1 MGPII
6 KTIQMQTTKIEAFH
20 IIGISVRTS
29 NENGQA
35 GQDIGQLWNK
45 FMSEGVLQK
54 IPNKISDEILSIYTN
69 YESDHTEAYDT
80 ILGCKVSS
88 LDIIPDGMISQ
99 SFEGGT
105 FAQFLSKGDA
115 TKGAVYNSWVD
126 IWNTDLDRLYTA
138 DFEVYGE
145 KAQNPS
151 DAEVDIFV
159 AIKK

>member
-1 MGPII
+1 
-6 KTIQMQTTKIEAFH
+6 MQTTTIEPFH

-29 NENGQA
+29 NENNQTA
-35 GQDIGQLWNK
+35 QDIGQLWAK
-45 FMSEGVLQK
+45 FMSEGISEE
-54 IPNKISDEILSIYTN
+54 IPNKLSDDIFSIYTN
-69 YESDHTEAYDT
+69 YESDHTKPYDT

-88 LDIIPDGMISQ
+88 LDTIPNGMVGQ

-105 FAQFLSKGDA
+105 FAQFRSKGDV
-115 TKGAVYNSWVD
+115 TKGVIYNTWVD

-145 KAQNPS
+145 KAQKPS

-159 AIKK
+159 AIRN

>member
-1 MGPII
+1 
-6 KTIQMQTTKIEAFH
+6 MQTQKIAPFQ
-20 IIGISVRTS
+20 IIGISIRTT
-29 NENGQA
+29 NENGQTA
-35 GQDIGQLWNK
+35 QDIGQLWAK

-69 YESDHTEAYDT
+69 YESDHTKPYDT
-80 ILGCKVSS
+80 ILGCKVSA
-88 LDIIPDGMISQ
+88 LDTIPDGMISQ

-105 FAQFLSKGDA
+105 FAKFLSKGDA
-115 TKGAVYNSWVD
+115 TKGAVYNTWVD

-159 AIKK
+159 AIRD